1 MLGFGRRWWARQD
14 LNPRPSRY
22 ERPALTAE
30 LQAHAV
36 VPSKAAGLRL
46 QAARQPCAALV
57 MSDRLAGKTPRW
69 RKWAKT
75 ARHQSYSRSSAA
87 SSRT

>member
-30 LQAHAV
+30 LQAHAGQA
-36 VPSKAAGLRL
+36 SKAAGVPL
-46 QAARQPCAALV
+46 QATRQPCAAAAITDMV
-57 MSDRLAGKTPRW
+57 AGITPRR
-69 RKWAKT
+69 RKWSKT
-75 ARHQSYSRSSAA
+75 VRHQSYMRSSAA